1 MIESGTLLQGRFLIE
16 ERIGQGGMGAVY
28 RAVDQ
33 KFGTSV
39 AIKET
44 FYGDDELSAA
54 FEREAR
60 LLNGLHHP
68 IFPHV
73 SDYFSDESGH
83 FLVMEFI
90 EGEDLSAILKRGEV
104 FSVAEVMRW
113 TLDLLDGLDY
123 LHSQDPPVVH
133 RDIKPN
139 NLKLTSRGNIV
150 LLDFGMAKETSGNTL
165 GMRSVFGYSR
175 RYSPLEQIEGTGTD
189 ARSDIFSLGATV
201 YHLLTG
207 TPPVDVLGRA
217 SAIVSGKADP
227 LQMASEIRPDVPESV
242 AAIVH
247 SALSLNQE
255 QRFIS
260 ARAMWNALENA
271 LGLDFEEPPLDDV
284 SVRTD
289 FDSEPRIITAPADFP
304 ALDAYR
310 AKSDQAEVEA
320 DNANVI
326 AASGVSAADP
336 LGGGDTGLPVGHSSD
351 QYSEYSGPALDRA
364 VIHLDTIDDGDV
376 HEPLRDEDSIEQYR
390 QEPTDRSPVPD
401 RARTSTK
408 AFEMVSRPAVWM
420 PLLLIAAVLAI
431 FGLADRSGDSQV
443 QGTSAAL
450 PNDELPA
457 AGEIPPASNNGPG
470 LPSAIDTEIAAD
482 NIQAPGEDIDA
493 DTVGSPPSGGIVVN
507 AAAET
512 GVVEPRVERPSVSK
526 SEKPNTEPAASDKER
541 EVSDTPASRRNTG
554 GVGRTAPQ
562 QTRRQRVGTER
573 PRIVPEWDDRPS
585 AVTIETVLTGVPYER
600 RRRGETDWMDKEE
613 AKEFR
618 RRLKRMRRQ
627 SRDDFP

>member
-1 MIESGTLLQGRFLIE
+1 MIESGTLLQGRFLVE

-73 SDYFSDESGH
+73 SDYFSDDRGH

-123 LHSQDPPVVH
+123 LHSQDPPVIH

-242 AAIVH
+242 AAIIH

-271 LGLDFEEPPLDDV
+271 LGLDFDEPPLEDV
-284 SVRTD
+284 SERTD
-289 FDSEPRIITAPADFP
+289 FDSEPRIITAPVDFP

-310 AKSDQAEVEA
+310 AKSDQEEVEA

-326 AASGVSAADP
+326 AASGGSEAGPLRSGDAGSLVSS
-336 LGGGDTGLPVGHSSD
+336 SSD
-351 QYSEYSGPALDRA
+351 QYSGPALDRA

-376 HEPLRDEDSIEQYR
+376 HEPLRGEDSIEQHR
-390 QEPTDRSPVPD
+390 QEPTDRRPIPT
-401 RARTSTK
+401 RARTSGT
-408 AFEMVSRPAVWM
+408 AFKMVSRPAVWI
-420 PLLLIAAVLAI
+420 PLLLIAAILAI
-431 FGLADRSGDSQV
+431 FGLAGRSGDSQV

-450 PNDELPA
+450 PNDDLPA
-457 AGEIPPASNNGPG
+457 AGELPPASNNGPG

-482 NIQAPGEDIDA
+482 DAQAPVEDIDA
-493 DTVGSPPSGGIVVN
+493 DAVGSPPSGRIVEN
-507 AAAET
+507 AAAES
-512 GVVEPRVERPSVSK
+512 GAVEPRVERPSVSK
-526 SEKPNTEPAASDKER
+526 SERPNTEPAASDKER
-541 EVSDTPASRRNTG
+541 ELSDAPASRRNTG
-554 GVGRTAPQ
+554 SAGRTAPQ
-562 QTRRQRVGTER
+562 RTRSQRVGTER
-573 PRIVPEWDDRPS
+573 PRIVPEWDNRPS

-627 SRDDFP
+627 GRDDFP